1 MSDEGD
7 WQCGWEDA
15 RQRVLTAGFDAT
27 PAQRLALLEEMI
39 HLAHRIRVMPRS
51 EDAPA
56 LLRDAPDLTRKEEGS

>member
-15 RQRVLTAGFDAT
+15 RQRQLTAGFDAT

-39 HLAHRIRVMPRS
+39 LLAHRVRAMPRS
-51 EDAPA
+51 EGAPT
-56 LLRDAPDLTRKEEGS
+56 LLRDASDSKGKEGGS

>member
-15 RQRVLTAGFDAT
+15 RQRQLTAGFDAT

-39 HLAHRIRVMPRS
+39 LLAHRVRVMPRS
-51 EDAPA
+51 EGSPT
-56 LLRDAPDLTRKEEGS
+56 LLRDAPDLKREEGGL